1 MSKAPFERVTCSPY
15 WSQKEKLEG
24 CVNLA
29 AGGVLDI
36 HFIYVHSCL
45 EKVAIRKVDE
55 PGAST
60 NTLNPSIWETEAGG
74 SLCPRLTRTTHKAL
88 CLKDQQ
94 KVADS
99 RLSLCLLYLSFC
111 LTMVKGPWVRSDIS
125 LSRFCIN
132 VLEKWSLE
140 GSESSAAVYHLPL
153 TCRSHH
159 GSCHLDPVG
168 SLADC

>member
-1 MSKAPFERVTCSPY
+1 MAAHTC
-15 WSQKEKLEG
+15 
-24 CVNLA
+24 
-29 AGGVLDI
+29 D
-36 HFIYVHSCL
+36 
-45 EKVAIRKVDE
+45 
-55 PGAST
+55 
-60 NTLNPSIWETEAGG
+60 PSIWETEAGG

-168 SLADC
+168 SLADCWLYSWVWYRGTAGCHGACTVLCSLTAAWPASSLPCTSVQ

>member
-1 MSKAPFERVTCSPY
+1 MKPY
-15 WSQKEKLEG
+15 LKTKKKKKKKKKKKVKS
-24 CVNLA
+24 
-29 AGGVLDI
+29 
-36 HFIYVHSCL
+36 FIYVHSCL